1 MADWV
6 GRVLTFRE
14 GMSVEVYVLVDAD
27 VSAASACCSVQF
39 LRQSGGLNTY
49 VSPLLVRV

>member
-1 MADWV
+1 MLV
-6 GRVLTFRE
+6 GSVLTFRE

-39 LRQSGGLNTY
+39 LRENGGQRIY
-49 VSPLLVRV
+49 VSPLLVRA